1 VNWNKTAA
9 HRVDFVQRFRI
20 TFYREKNLLFRKH
33 YVDLIFFIGISL
45 LPSLILYSS
54 VVYPV
59 REASDNL
66 NGDIQTVEPALFES
80 VNIYNLIF
88 EQKKDPAVGLE
99 GKARFIA
106 KSQPEQQPEPE
117 PEPNPQPAIVS
128 GHQSASTRQ
137 KEQQMVNFINEARRS
152 AGLSTLQVNNQLTT
166 AARAKS
172 KDMAINNYFDHHS
185 PTYGSMTGLLSSFGI
200 SYRLAGENLAMN
212 SSGSVYEA
220 HNMLM
225 NSPGHRSNILNPH
238 FNIVGVG
245 IHVRSDGIHYYT
257 QLYVGY

>member
-1 VNWNKTAA
+1 M
-9 HRVDFVQRFRI
+9 
-20 TFYREKNLLFRKH
+20 FRKH

-59 REASDNL
+59 IEAYDNP
-66 NGDIQTVEPALFES
+66 NGDIQTVEPALFEN

-88 EQKKDPAVGLE
+88 EQKKDPTVGQE
-99 GKARFIA
+99 GIARFIA
-106 KSQPEQQPEPE
+106 KSQPEKQPEPE
-117 PEPNPQPAIVS
+117 PEPTPQPTTAS
-128 GHQSASTRQ
+128 GYQSASTSQ

-152 AGLSTLQVNNQLTT
+152 AGLSTLQLNNQLTT

-172 KDMAINNYFDHHS
+172 KDMVINNYFDHHS
-185 PTYGSMTGLLSSFGI
+185 PTYGSITGLLSNFGI
-200 SYRLAGENLAMN
+200 SYRLAGENLALN

-225 NSPGHRSNILNPH
+225 NSAGHRSNILNPQ
-238 FNIVGVG
+238 FKIVGVG
-245 IHVRSDGIHYYT
+245 INVRSDGIHYYT